1 MRVLVVDNFDSFVY
15 TLAGYLTE
23 IGADV
28 TVERNDVADPA
39 AISEWDAVL
48 LSPGPGTPADAGAS
62 IPFVHAAIE
71 QRVPL
76 FGVCLGH
83 QAIAE
88 ALGGVVSHAEEL
100 MHGKTSVVEHESTPL
115 FAGIPQQFTATRYHS
130 LAVEDDTVPSELR
143 VTARTA
149 HPTGNGVIMALEHT
163 DAPVWGVQY
172 HPESILTEG
181 GYRMLGNWLEAA
193 GLEGAAEVSA
203 AKQPL
208 MG

>member
-23 IGADV
+23 LGADV
-28 TVERNDVADPA
+28 TVMRNDVADPSR
-39 AISEWDAVL
+39 ITDWDAVL
-48 LSPGPGTPADAGAS
+48 VSPGPGTPAEAGSS
-62 IPFVHAAIE
+62 IDFVHAAIE
-71 QRVPL
+71 RQVPL

-88 ALGGVVSHAEEL
+88 ALGGVVSHADEL
-100 MHGKTSVVEHESTPL
+100 MHGKTSVVEHERTPL
-115 FAGIPQQFTATRYHS
+115 FEGIPKQFTATRYHS
-130 LAVEDDTVPSELR
+130 LAVEDDSVPPQLR

-149 HPTGNGVIMALEHT
+149 HPTGDGVIMALEHT

-193 GLEGAAEVSA
+193 GLQGAAMVSA
-203 AKQPL
+203 GKQPL